1 MWQRK
6 ALESKFEGDD
16 LHAFLELL
24 RVVAYNMSNGPWRGF
39 WVKYGYDP
47 SQDSVARLYQALD
60 VRWKEAGLE
69 KLKTSYGEVWKK
81 VRAEAGREDEEEE
94 GVEELKLFGLP
105 VRRQMVFQ
113 LCDLG
118 SASLQRL
125 VLAVPRK
132 AECTAQ
138 GGWFRL
144 SDLTVLRGKIKRYLS
159 GKVAECVRTGSV
171 EPVTGGRGGKGGREE
186 GALSPGEMILEA
198 EARRGEEV
206 VLPER
211 GSGGSKGGGRG
222 EGEGA
227 GINGAAGVDGE
238 REREECDG
246 VMAAAT
252 RKSKRKATGGG
263 RGGGIGGRGRGGRGK
278 KKARRVGGEAEET
291 HESESD
297 EEEEEKKE
305 GRYQNRGE
313 RDEEESYGQGRGD
326 EEGMEDEEEAGARQL
341 ERLFGQPGRRTMDRA
356 RANTAAVTRGR
367 TRHQGGDE
375 DKEDDLGRTFVI
387 PLTAGDVQNASSIR
401 LLGGYQGADYSSS
414 SSDDDDGSD

>member
-6 ALESKFEGDD
+6 ALEAKFEGDD

-69 KLKTSYGEVWKK
+69 KLKTSYGEVWKRVK
-81 VRAEAGREDEEEE
+81 AEEGRE
-94 GVEELKLFGLP
+94 GVEEEVELKLFGLP

-125 VLAVPRK
+125 VLGVPRK

-159 GKVAECVRTGSV
+159 GKVAECVRTGTV
-171 EPVTGGRGGKGGREE
+171 DPVTGSKGEEGGREE
-186 GALSPGEMILEA
+186 GALSPVEMIFEA
-198 EARRGEEV
+198 EARREEEV

-211 GSGGSKGGGRG
+211 DSGGNKGGGGGGRV
-222 EGEGA
+222 
-227 GINGAAGVDGE
+227 NGAAAGCRGE
-238 REREECDG
+238 EGEEDDG
-246 VMAAAT
+246 VMTAAM

-263 RGGGIGGRGRGGRGK
+263 RGGGMGGRVRGGRGRGGKR
-278 KKARRVGGEAEET
+278 ARRAVDDEEGT
-291 HESESD
+291 HEGES
-297 EEEEEKKE
+297 EEEEGESDRNGGE
-305 GRYQNRGE
+305 G
-313 RDEEESYGQGRGD
+313 EEEEYYGQGRGD
-326 EEGMEDEEEAGARQL
+326 EEGIEDDEEAGARQL
-341 ERLFGQPGRRTMDRA
+341 ESLLGHHGRRTVDRA
-356 RANTAAVTRGR
+356 GANAAAVARGR
-367 TRHQGGDE
+367 ARHQEEDEEEENTLGG
-375 DKEDDLGRTFVI
+375 TFVI